1 MEPNSN
7 GFWFP
12 FYSSAWLGS
21 DTVIRMCSGDRGTWI
36 MLLAYYHANNQRPI
50 SLDPWL
56 LSRKLNTEYRD
67 VCRFLVNYA
76 CLLDIRTPEG
86 NRWEMPAE
94 EQCDGD
100 LAEGGKSFG
109 SSLGAV
115 WGRKLTKRLRL
126 LPKHSQFTI
135 PIFDEFARKHA
146 NSLKRKIENAQQKE
160 IKNRPYQTR
169 EEHKPAPPS
178 QVNPSSP
185 SRKENP
191 FTSGFTILGEE
202 EQESQPVSTESRSGT
217 TMDEDEEFFT

>member
-76 CLLDIRTPEG
+76 SLLDIRTPEG
-86 NRWEMPAE
+86 TRWEMPGD
-94 EQCDGD
+94 EQCDSD
-100 LAEGGKSFG
+100 LVEGGKSFG
-109 SSLGAV
+109 SRLGA
-115 WGRKLTKRLRL
+115 
-126 LPKHSQFTI
+126 
-135 PIFDEFARKHA
+135 
-146 NSLKRKIENAQQKE
+146 
-160 IKNRPYQTR
+160 
-169 EEHKPAPPS
+169 
-178 QVNPSSP
+178 QVNKKASSTP
-185 SRKENP
+185 KALPIHHPN
-191 FTSGFTILGEE
+191 L
-202 EQESQPVSTESRSGT
+202 
-217 TMDEDEEFFT
+217 